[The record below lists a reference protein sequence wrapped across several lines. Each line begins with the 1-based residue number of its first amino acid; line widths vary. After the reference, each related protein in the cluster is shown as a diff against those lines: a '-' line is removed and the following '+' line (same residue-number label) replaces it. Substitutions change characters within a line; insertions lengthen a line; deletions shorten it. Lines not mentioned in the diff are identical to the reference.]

1 MKAPT
6 IDREILLLLLLL
18 LLLYSLVLYEKNSSE
33 KFDIE
38 HAAVRSQVFYL
49 SIKFDITM
57 VSNMLGVK
65 N

>member
-1 MKAPT
+1 M
-6 IDREILLLLLLL
+6 
-18 LLLYSLVLYEKNSSE
+18 EKNSSE

-38 HAAVRSQVFYL
+38 HTAVRSQVFYL